1 MATQVDGGTSRNRG
15 GSPQPAPVTAGII
28 VIGDEILKGYTQD
41 TNSFFMCRKLR
52 SLGVKVA
59 RISVV
64 PDEVEAIAAEVK
76 SFANSFTYV
85 LTSGGIGPTHDDVT
99 FEAVAKAFGEKIHP
113 HPEMVELV
121 KKFFGKQS
129 KPESSNMKLA
139 CVPESSLL
147 NYGVDE
153 KTGRTFPYP
162 LISVQNVY
170 IFPGIP
176 SLMKRALDGLGHLFR
191 NEKTHFY
198 TREIY
203 VNVEETQIASALSEA
218 NAKFWPRTNLG
229 SYPNWVSN
237 YHRVKLIL
245 DSDSEADLDE
255 VHAFLMENLPRGVVV
270 PLIADPV
277 SRAATDVYGLAE
289 SGSPLGHKVAAS
301 LRTIEESLDSYSL
314 SKICVGFNGG
324 KDCTALLHLC
334 YAAVQRRYPEKLEQ
348 LQTLYIRT
356 VLPFPE
362 MEEFIQDTAQRYNL
376 RICVVP
382 GNIKEALG
390 ILKSQQPD
398 LEAVL
403 MGTRRTDPYSCT
415 LKPFSMTDPEWPQ
428 FMRVSPLLDWTY
440 HDIWGFLRSLYI
452 PYCIL
457 YDKGYTSLGSTTNT
471 QKNQALRYTD
481 PQGRECY
488 RPAYELEDETEER
501 LSRH

>member
-1 MATQVDGGTSRNRG
+1 
-15 GSPQPAPVTAGII
+15 
-28 VIGDEILKGYTQD
+28 GYTQD

-99 FEAVAKAFGEKIHP
+99 FEAVAKAFGEEVRP
-113 HPEMVELV
+113 HPEMAELV
-121 KKFFGKQS
+121 KKFFGKQT

-147 NYGVDE
+147 NYGVNE

-162 LISVQNVY
+162 LISVRNVY

-191 NEKTHFY
+191 NEKTQFH

-203 VNVEETQIASALSEA
+203 VNVEETRIASALSEA

-229 SYPNWVSN
+229 SYPDWVSN

-255 VHAFLMENLPRGVVV
+255 LHAFLMEKLPQGVVV

-277 SRAATDVYGLAE
+277 SRAAADVYGLAE
-289 SGSPLGHKVAAS
+289 SG
-301 LRTIEESLDSYSL
+301 
-314 SKICVGFNGG
+314 
-324 KDCTALLHLC
+324 
-334 YAAVQRRYPEKLEQ
+334 RRSPEKLEQ
-348 LQTLYIRT
+348 LQALYIRT

-362 MEEFIQDTAQRYNL
+362 LEEFIQATAQRYNL
-376 RICVVP
+376 RICVVH

-403 MGTRRTDPYSCT
+403 MGTRRTDPYSCS
-415 LKPFSMTDPEWPQ
+415 LKPFSMTDPEWP
-428 FMRVSPLLDWTY
+428 
-440 HDIWGFLRSLYI
+440 H
-452 PYCIL
+452 
-457 YDKGYTSLGSTTNT
+457 YTSLGSMTNT

-481 PQGRECY
+481 PQGRESY
-488 RPAYELEDETEER
+488 RPAYELEDEKEER

>member
-1 MATQVDGGTSRNRG
+1 MTAQVDGAFSGSRGGTSN
-15 GSPQPAPVTAGII
+15 PAAVTAGII
-28 VIGDEILKGYTQD
+28 IIGDEILKGYTQD
-41 TNSFFMCRKLR
+41 TNSFFMARKLR

-59 RISVV
+59 KISVV
-64 PDEVEAIAAEVK
+64 PDEVDAIATEVT
-76 SFANSFTYV
+76 SFASRFTYV

-99 FEAVAKAFGEKIHP
+99 FEAVAKAFGEKVQP

-121 KKFFGKQS
+121 KKFFGKSQ
-129 KPESSNMKLA
+129 PESPKMKLA

-153 KTGRTFPYP
+153 KTGRTFPFP
-162 LISVQNVY
+162 LVSVQNVY

-191 NEKTHFY
+191 NEKTQFY
-198 TREIY
+198 SQEIY
-203 VNVEETQIASALSEA
+203 VNAEETQIASVLNQA

-229 SYPNWVSN
+229 SYPDWVSN

-245 DSDSEADLDE
+245 DSDSKGELDK

-270 PLIADPV
+270 PLVANPV
-277 SRAATDVYGLAE
+277 SRAAADVYGLAE
-289 SGSPLGHKVAAS
+289 SGSPLGQKVAAA
-301 LRTIEESLDSYSL
+301 LRTIEDSLDSYSL

-334 YAAVQRRYPEKLEQ
+334 YAAVQRRCPERLEQ
-348 LQTLYIRT
+348 LQALYVRT

-376 RICVVP
+376 RICVVH

-390 ILKSQQPD
+390 ILKTQQPE

-415 LKPFSMTDPEWPQ
+415 LTPFCVTDPEWPQ
-428 FMRVSPLLDWTY
+428 YMRVSPLLDWSY
-440 HDIWGFLRSLYI
+440 HDIWSFLRGLYV

-457 YDKGYTSLGSTTNT
+457 YDKGYTSLGSMTNT
-471 QKNQALRYTD
+471 QKNQALHYTD
-481 PQGRECY
+481 AQGRDSY
-488 RPAYELEDETEER
+488 RPAYELENEQEER
-501 LSRH
+501 ISRH

>member
-1 MATQVDGGTSRNRG
+1 MATEVDGETPKDRG
-15 GSPQPAPVTAGII
+15 GRPQSAAVTAGII
-28 VIGDEILKGYTQD
+28 VIGDEILKGFTQD
-41 TNSFFMCRKLR
+41 TNSFFMCQKLR

-59 RISVV
+59 KISVV
-64 PDEVEAIAAEVK
+64 PDEVEAIATEVK
-76 SFANSFTYV
+76 TFADRFTYV

-99 FEAVAKAFGEKIHP
+99 FEAVAKAFGEKIQP

-121 KKFFGKQS
+121 QKFFGHQS
-129 KPESSNMKLA
+129 KPESPKMKLA

-147 NYGVDE
+147 NYGVDD

-162 LISVQNVY
+162 LISVRNVY

-176 SLMKRALDGLGHLFR
+176 SLMKRALDGLGYLFR
-191 NEKTHFY
+191 NEKTQFY

-203 VNVEETQIASALSEA
+203 VNVEETRIASVLNKA

-229 SYPNWVSN
+229 SYPDWVSN

-255 VHAFLMENLPRGVVV
+255 MHAYLMENLPQGVVV

-289 SGSPLGHKVAAS
+289 SGSPLGQKVAAS
-301 LRTIEESLDSYSL
+301 LRTIEEGLDNYSV

-324 KDCTALLHLC
+324 KDCTALLHLS

-348 LQTLYIRT
+348 LQALYIRT

-362 MEEFIQDTAQRYNL
+362 MEEFIQVTAQRYKL
-376 RICVVP
+376 HIRVVH

-390 ILKSQQPD
+390 ILKGQQPD
-398 LEAVL
+398 VEAVL
-403 MGTRRTDPYSCT
+403 MGTRRTDPYSCS
-415 LKPFSMTDPEWPQ
+415 LKPFCMTDAEWPQ
-428 FMRVSPLLDWTY
+428 YMRVNPLLDWTY
-440 HDIWGFLRSLYI
+440 HDIWSFLRSLYI

-457 YDKGYTSLGSTTNT
+457 YDKGYTSLGSMTNT
-471 QKNQALRYTD
+471 RKNQALRYTNA
-481 PQGRECY
+481 QGQESY
-488 RPAYELEDETEER
+488 RPAYELEDEKEER
-501 LSRH
+501 ISRH